1 MKHKLFW
8 YMLALALIVLSF
20 LGCGLFFFG
29 HFSTAKESVENNLAF
44 QMRTYERQ
52 VSKYFEDMTR
62 MGNSLSYSVA
72 QKTNAYL
79 ASEGIA
85 FDDLNDDATR
95 IAELQ
100 NILFDKLGIE
110 LMKTDCSGA
119 FLMLDAT
126 VNTHI
131 DGAEYSKTG
140 LYFQRASLDETD
152 ETLLLYRGISDIGRN
167 RDVMPH
173 RQWRLE
179 FNLANLP
186 DGDKVL
192 ALFESAEKT
201 PRLTQISRLYGTSER
216 TMNFVVPIVGNNN
229 KVYGVCGFEISENY
243 FKKYFAQSTQLEHL
257 TCMFFPKTA
266 EHTIPSTDFR
276 QACTGATIYPRKAN
290 LPLKTWAAD

>member
-1 MKHKLFW
+1 MNTPKIIKPKKSSMKHKLFW

-100 NILFDKLGIE
+100 NILFD
-110 LMKTDCSGA
+110 
-119 FLMLDAT
+119 
-126 VNTHI
+126 
-131 DGAEYSKTG
+131 
-140 LYFQRASLDETD
+140 
-152 ETLLLYRGISDIGRN
+152 
-167 RDVMPH
+167 
-173 RQWRLE
+173 
-179 FNLANLP
+179 
-186 DGDKVL
+186 
-192 ALFESAEKT
+192 
-201 PRLTQISRLYGTSER
+201 
-216 TMNFVVPIVGNNN
+216 
-229 KVYGVCGFEISENY
+229 
-243 FKKYFAQSTQLEHL
+243 
-257 TCMFFPKTA
+257 
-266 EHTIPSTDFR
+266 
-276 QACTGATIYPRKAN
+276 
-290 LPLKTWAAD
+290 

>member
-79 ASEGIA
+79 ESEGIA

-131 DGAEYSKTG
+131 DAARTSNLHVLPQKRRNIQYR
-140 LYFQRASLDETD
+140 QRIFGRRVRR
-152 ETLLLYRGISDIGRN
+152 LLSTPARRTYR
-167 RDVMPH
+167 
-173 RQWRLE
+173 
-179 FNLANLP
+179 
-186 DGDKVL
+186 
-192 ALFESAEKT
+192 
-201 PRLTQISRLYGTSER
+201 
-216 TMNFVVPIVGNNN
+216 
-229 KVYGVCGFEISENY
+229 
-243 FKKYFAQSTQLEHL
+243 
-257 TCMFFPKTA
+257 
-266 EHTIPSTDFR
+266 
-276 QACTGATIYPRKAN
+276 
-290 LPLKTWAAD
+290 